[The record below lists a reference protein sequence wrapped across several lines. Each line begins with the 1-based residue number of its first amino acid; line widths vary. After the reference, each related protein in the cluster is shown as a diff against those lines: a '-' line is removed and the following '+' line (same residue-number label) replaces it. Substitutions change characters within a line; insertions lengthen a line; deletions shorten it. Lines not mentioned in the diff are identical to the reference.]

1 MTCFLKHAF
10 NKLQNLQIHKHMGQL
25 IFFNG
30 KNFKLHLGSS
40 NGNASTLTITNDSE
54 FTGKSFICNCELN
67 GKPVI
72 GKWSIVDG
80 TQHASMNESGKVTVN
95 SGVQSKSI
103 TVQC

>member
-1 MTCFLKHAF
+1 
-10 NKLQNLQIHKHMGQL
+10 MGQL

-30 KNFKLHLGSS
+30 KNFKLHLSSS
-40 NGNASTLTITNDSE
+40 NENASVLTITNDSE

-72 GKWSIVDG
+72 GKWSLIDG
-80 TQHASMNESGKVTVN
+80 TQYASMNERGKVDI
-95 SGVQSKSI
+95 SAGVQSKSI